1 MRELSAVKIPHSST
15 TLHDS
20 LTVPVLVLQDP
31 SVATA
36 PIEQRIAFL
45 RSKNLTQ
52 EEIDTSL
59 ARVGQSSS
67 QPSPAVQYQPQQQQ
81 RPLQQYSNNFNG
93 QPQQYWQHPP
103 PEPPQRDWRDYF
115 IAATVLTT
123 ASYGIYWTAKRYILP
138 LIAPPTPPQLEQD
151 KAGIDASFDKAFA
164 LLDQL
169 ATDTADLKAAEASRK
184 ERLDTALGEVE
195 SVIARMKTANDEREI
210 EAKRIAREIQELRDL
225 VPKALE
231 KEKSV
236 TEGRL
241 QDLVGEVKSLKVLV
255 GNRMSGGGATPT
267 GGRTT
272 PSFSSAT
279 PPAAPTKDEE
289 KSANTNGSTQTSAY
303 TAPVYPPSSTT
314 TSTQAREV
322 PGAGS
327 ASSTPYSRLLDRGGK
342 GAGGAAIPSWQLA
355 AKKKSEEA
363 KAADASNGNNG
374 NVAESGTATEM
385 VDAAT

>member
-1 MRELSAVKIPHSST
+1 M
-15 TLHDS
+15 
-20 LTVPVLVLQDP
+20 LT
-31 SVATA
+31 S
-36 PIEQRIAFL
+36 
-45 RSKNLTQ
+45 
-52 EEIDTSL
+52 
-59 ARVGQSSS
+59 
-67 QPSPAVQYQPQQQQ
+67 
-81 RPLQQYSNNFNG
+81 
-93 QPQQYWQHPP
+93 
-103 PEPPQRDWRDYF
+103 
-115 IAATVLTT
+115 

-169 ATDTADLKAAEASRK
+169 ATDTADLKSAEAARK

-195 SVIARMKTANDEREI
+195 SVIARMKSANDEREI

-231 KEKSV
+231 KEKGV

-255 GNRMSGGGATPT
+255 GNRMGGGAAAN
-267 GGRTT
+267 GGRAT
-272 PSFSSAT
+272 PSFSSSTPAT
-279 PPAAPTKDEE
+279 APTPAKEE
-289 KSANTNGSTQTSAY
+289 DKPLETSATAQTPSY
-303 TAPVYPPSSTT
+303 TAPVYSPSSTNT
-314 TSTQAREV
+314 TTQAREV
-322 PGAGS
+322 PGSNSSA

-342 GAGGAAIPSWQLA
+342 GSGGAAIPSWQLA

-363 KAADASNGNNG
+363 KAAEASNGVNG

-385 VDAAT
+385 VDAST